1 VQIVFLIGAARI
13 PAASIVAVVN
23 AANTAPLQCVNVK
36 PARSGVPVV
45 IERYHRRVGELRLVL
60 RGHYLVE
67 RGRVDVTPQGLS
79 YVSWIRDDKRRILSV
94 A

>member
-1 VQIVFLIGAARI
+1 VFELVQIVFLIGAARI

-45 IERYHRRVGELRLVL
+45 
-60 RGHYLVE
+60 
-67 RGRVDVTPQGLS
+67 D
-79 YVSWIRDDKRRILSV
+79 
-94 A
+94 